1 MEIIVQENLPFLSE
15 ITIHYG
21 GQSTTIHNVLVD
33 CGSAGTAAETDF
45 LIDIGILEDDPR
57 DQWLSLRGIGGIERV
72 RQKVVD
78 ITIGGVTIYD
88 FPLQVGALGYGY
100 DINGIVG
107 FDLLV
112 ATKAV
117 MDYGNLEVTFAEE
130 K

>member
-1 MEIIVQENLPFLSE
+1 MEITVQENLPFLNE

-21 GQSTTIHNVLVD
+21 VQSATINNGLID
-33 CGSAGTAAETDF
+33 CGSAGTAAETDL

-57 DQWLSLRGIGGIERV
+57 DQWLSLRGIGGVERV

-78 ITIGGVTIYD
+78 ITVGNITIYD

-100 DINGIVG
+100 DINGIIG

-112 ATKAV
+112 ATKALI
-117 MDYGNLEVTFAEE
+117 DYGNLVVTFSE
-130 K
+130 